1 MSYKFHQENAIDC
14 TSFIDDPNDI
24 EMWQIA
30 DFLISVK
37 DVEDVRKH
45 CKGWREWCKLNPSMI
60 PN

>member
-1 MSYKFHQENAIDC
+1 MSYKFHQEHAIDC

-37 DVEDVRKH
+37 DAEDVRKH
-45 CKGWREWCKLNPSMI
+45 CKGWREWCKLNPSII